1 MPLDFACSCALLV
14 SQSAVR
20 FKVICM
26 QVMSQLLGGE
36 IDYEKVL
43 KITVDTGHG
52 SSDVKAAVAALDFII
67 SRRLPPYLL
76 RCPRLS
82 IGASSSVLRGTTLRT
97 PLLQMSFSS

>member
-1 MPLDFACSCALLV
+1 MPPNSVGSRLLLV
-14 SQSAVR
+14 VQSAVR

-43 KITVDTGHG
+43 KITEDTGHG

-67 SRRLPPYLL
+67 SRCLPPYPL
-76 RCPRLS
+76 RFRPLS
-82 IGASSSVLRGTTLRT
+82 IGASSSVLRDTTLRT
-97 PLLQMSFSS
+97 PPLQMSFSS